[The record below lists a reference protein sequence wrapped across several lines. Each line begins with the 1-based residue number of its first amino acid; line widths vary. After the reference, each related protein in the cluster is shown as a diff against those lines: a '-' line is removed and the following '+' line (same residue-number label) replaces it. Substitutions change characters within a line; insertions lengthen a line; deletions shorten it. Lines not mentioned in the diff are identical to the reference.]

1 MYADHRGVC
10 WRWVVVT
17 SLCAVFGFNALGGA
31 GEESLDGVSVQ
42 VLIKQLGSDS
52 RGERLGAERE
62 LIRRGTGVLEELPSP
77 EEKFPVGV
85 REALLRVR
93 TEIEQRGAIE
103 SVRPSQVTVSGRM
116 SLRKVLEEMERQT
129 GNRLD
134 TSGLTATELNEE
146 REIELERETYWRAI
160 EEVSRAF
167 RVRLRTDA
175 GKPLELVASATED
188 PPRTG
193 TGQGVDLSS
202 SVRVEWMGNEVRE
215 QTGVG
220 EMVRARLQFVLEPRL
235 RGLYGTFR
243 PREFLLTTDRG
254 TKLEP
259 HDPGATFEIPCGE
272 GGKVLEIGLDFDLP
286 MNEQPRLLQL
296 RGAGDLEIA
305 AGEER
310 FEFKRLGIREP
321 QGMRKGNVAVTFET
335 EPTEENDAKLKRF
348 GILVRY
354 DTAGPPFESHRLWI
368 FHNRTFVTLENG
380 QEILPAGY
388 ETVLQQGRIVGLKYD
403 FPLTNEELR
412 GAWFIYMAPT
422 RIVSERVEFRF
433 PAARIS
439 EGEISPAK

>member
-1 MYADHRGVC
+1 
-10 WRWVVVT
+10 
-17 SLCAVFGFNALGGA
+17 VFGFNAVGTA
-31 GEESLDGVSVQ
+31 GEESLDGVSVK
-42 VLIKQLGSDS
+42 VLIERLGSNS
-52 RGERLGAERE
+52 RGERLRAERE

-77 EEKFPVGV
+77 EEKLPVGV

-103 SVRPSQVTVSGRM
+103 SVRPSQVTVSGKM
-116 SLRKVLEEMERQT
+116 PLRKVLEEMERQT

-146 REIELERETYWRAI
+146 RDIKLERGTYWRAI
-160 EEVSRAF
+160 DEVSRVY
-167 RVRLRTDA
+167 RVRLRADA
-175 GKPLELVASATED
+175 GKPLGLVSRTTED
-188 PPRTG
+188 PHTTATG
-193 TGQGVDLSS
+193 VGVDLSS
-202 SVRVEWMGNEVRE
+202 SIRVEWMGNEVRE
-215 QTGVG
+215 QAVVG
-220 EMVRARLQFVLEPRL
+220 EMVRVRLQFVLEPRL

-286 MNEQPRLLQL
+286 MKERPRLLQL
-296 RGAGDLEIA
+296 RGSGELEIA

-310 FEFKRLGIREP
+310 FEFKRLEAREP

-368 FHNRTFVTLENG
+368 FHNRTFVTLGNG

-388 ETVLQQGRIVGLKYD
+388 ETVLQQGRMVGLKYD

-412 GAWFIYMAPT
+412 GGSFIYMAPT
-422 RIVSERVEFRF
+422 RIVNQRVEFGF
-433 PAARIS
+433 PAVRFS
-439 EGEISPAK
+439 NGEISPAK